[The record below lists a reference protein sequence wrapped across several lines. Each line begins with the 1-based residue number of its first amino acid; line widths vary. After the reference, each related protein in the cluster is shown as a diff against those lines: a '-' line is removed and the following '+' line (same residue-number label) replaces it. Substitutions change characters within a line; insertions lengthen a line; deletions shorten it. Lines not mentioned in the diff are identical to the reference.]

1 MLNYIIRTQL
11 PFWNNFSIVNWMYQ
25 NGKNRLR
32 QDKMRH
38 CILFNC
44 LFDDRHQNMG
54 CSVSALQ
61 NRRYRLV
68 KQENVRLESRIN
80 KLYNETTKLKN
91 GIQNLVEWT
100 QPHPQGFSL
109 KQWVGR
115 DPPHPFFEGKAL
127 ATRLEWTATAGDV
140 CMLIKQFPVRRPPQC
155 LLRNWVNRKL
165 CNYWVKIV
173 SVTCK
178 EINQIYFKLKLLL
191 LLRHS
196 VIITPLQNIYQ
207 RFTL

>member
-1 MLNYIIRTQL
+1 
-11 PFWNNFSIVNWMYQ
+11 MYQ

-32 QDKMRH
+32 KDKMRH

-44 LFDDRHQNMG
+44 SFDQRHQNMG

-61 NRRYRLV
+61 NQRYRLV

-91 GIQNLVEWT
+91 EIQNLVEWT
-100 QPHPQGFSL
+100 
-109 KQWVGR
+109 
-115 DPPHPFFEGKAL
+115 
-127 ATRLEWTATAGDV
+127 ATAGEI
-140 CMLIKQFPVRRPPQC
+140 CMLIKQFPVRSSPQC
-155 LLRNWVNRKL
+155 LLPNCVNRKL

-178 EINQIYFKLKLLL
+178 EMNQIYYKLKLLL

-196 VIITPLQNIYQ
+196 GIITPLQNIYQ
-207 RFTL
+207 RFILSTLFQT

>member
-1 MLNYIIRTQL
+1 
-11 PFWNNFSIVNWMYQ
+11 MYQ

-44 LFDDRHQNMG
+44 SSDDRHQNMG
-54 CSVSALQ
+54 CSVSAFQ
-61 NRRYRLV
+61 SQRYRLV
-68 KQENVRLESRIN
+68 KQENVRLESRID

-91 GIQNLVEWT
+91 EIPHLV
-100 QPHPQGFSL
+100 
-109 KQWVGR
+109 
-115 DPPHPFFEGKAL
+115 
-127 ATRLEWTATAGDV
+127 EWTATAGDV
-140 CMLIKQFPVRRPPQC
+140 CLLIKQFPVRSPPQC
-155 LLRNWVNRKL
+155 LLPNCANRKL

-178 EINQIYFKLKLLL
+178 EMNQIYYKLKLLL

-196 VIITPLQNIYQ
+196 GIITPLQNNYQ
-207 RFTL
+207 RFIP